1 MKKDDIIDF
10 LRLQIVELTNLLQD
24 ANNQIAQLTS
34 KIAELSASMVS
45 MENAVTE
52 SNKDL
57 KKQKNINKGLGKL
70 ISTDS
75 EQQKPEL
82 PQVELANL
90 EEARAIMRK
99 QRKNNGAKRNN
110 HTQMEIEE
118 HIVYPDDPDFDI
130 LKARIIGKKD
140 DNGEY
145 PYRISVRYECKPM
158 RFIKHIYKIYTY
170 TQDG

>member
-24 ANNQIAQLTS
+24 ANEQIAQLTS

-57 KKQKNINKGLGKL
+57 RKQKNINKGLGKL
-70 ISTDS
+70 ISTES

-82 PQVELANL
+82 PQVELAKL

-110 HTQMEIEE
+110 HTQM
-118 HIVYPDDPDFDI
+118 V
-130 LKARIIGKKD
+130 
-140 DNGEY
+140 N
-145 PYRISVRYECKPM
+145 
-158 RFIKHIYKIYTY
+158 KHVL
-170 TQDG
+170 